1 MKNVWLSKVPSRL
14 PPAYIKRVVDSY
26 MPDSDTIAHMTRAEL
41 ITLAE
46 KRIELEILVEQDP
59 VRFFHPNPS
68 GGQYSFMTDSNPNI
82 QGLYF
87 FAANKTGKTTG
98 GAIACGE
105 FGEGRPIWENESR
118 KNVPNP
124 WLTPRPKRLCFFAED
139 FATHEEAIAPTYI
152 TWMKRYIQTV
162 MRAPSGTLN
171 RIIHHNG
178 TNVYLRTYDQGYEKA
193 EGKDYD
199 MVWCDEPPPR
209 DIYTAIFRGL
219 VATKGRLLITA
230 TLLSEV
236 WLYEEMN
243 QPFIKVY
250 EATMYDNQWL
260 DSQARE
266 NFSAMLTEEE
276 RAIRIYGKP
285 STLSGAIYPAF
296 HDGPPFVIPHTE
308 PPWNVLTDR
317 SWPVVMAVD
326 PHERRP
332 LYVLW
337 GYVTPNDSILW
348 FDWDLV
354 PSDSIYAVFKRI
366 REKERTHKSRTELVI
381 MDPNRGAQRQIDG
394 KTWQSSFEEHEYP
407 VLLGHDDLNYGHFVM
422 REFLSNLPRMVWTEA
437 CRGRGGPIY
446 QTARYTW
453 EDWGRGS
460 RFERTPKEKPKEK
473 YKDFP
478 DVERYTAVAIHDGN
492 ITFDSLV
499 NDGEEESVTLLNES
513 NGRNPYT
520 E

>member
-1 MKNVWLSKVPSRL
+1 MKGAYATKVPSRL
-14 PPAYIKRVVDSY
+14 PPTFIKATVDSF
-26 MPDSDTIAHMTRAEL
+26 MPSRDVIATMSRDEL
-41 ITLAE
+41 VDLAL
-46 KRIELEILVEQDP
+46 KREELEILVEQDP
-59 VRFFHPNPS
+59 VRFFHPNPT
-68 GGQYSFMTDSNPNI
+68 GDQYSFMTNGDPQI

-98 GAIACGE
+98 GAISSGE
-105 FGEGRPIWENESR
+105 FGQGTPLWETNKR
-118 KNVPNP
+118 INTKNP

-152 TWMKRYIQTV
+152 TWMKRYIDQV
-162 MRAPSGTLN
+162 QRGPSGNLA
-171 RIIHHNG
+171 RIIHKNG

-199 MVWCDEPPPR
+199 LVWCDEPPPR

-219 VATKGRLLITA
+219 VATRGRLLITA

-236 WLYEEMN
+236 WLYEETS
-243 QPFIKVY
+243 QPFVKVY

-266 NFSAMLTEEE
+266 NFSMMLTEEE

-285 STLSGAIYPAF
+285 STLSGSIYPSF
-296 HDGPPFVIPHTE
+296 HDGLPFVIPHTD
-308 PPWNVLTDR
+308 PPWDVITDKP
-317 SWPVVMAVD
+317 WPVVMGVD

-332 LYVLW
+332 LYVMW
-337 GYVTPNDSILW
+337 GYITPNDGILW

-354 PSDSIYAVFKRI
+354 PSDSINSVFKRL
-366 REKERTHKSRTELVI
+366 REKERSHRVQASLVI
-381 MDPNRGAQRQIDG
+381 LDPNRGVQRQIDG
-394 KTWQSSFEEHEYP
+394 KTWKDSFEEHEYS
-407 VLLGHDDLNYGHFVM
+407 VLLGHDDVNYGHFVM
-422 REFLSNLPRMVWTEA
+422 REFLSNLPRMVWTDV

-460 RFERTPKEKPKEK
+460 RFERAPKEKPKEK
-473 YKDFP
+473 FKDFP
-478 DVERYTAVAIHDGN
+478 DIERYTAVAIHDGH
-492 ITFDSLV
+492 ISYDSLTTEDNDINLL
-499 NDGEEESVTLLNES
+499 NDGLLG
-513 NGRNPYT
+513 GRNPYT

>member
-1 MKNVWLSKVPSRL
+1 MIKQGWLSKVPSRL
-14 PPAYIKRVVDSY
+14 PPAYIKRVVDSF
-26 MPDSDTIAHMTRAEL
+26 MPSNEDVATLPRDEL
-41 ITLAE
+41 LALLQRRDE
-46 KRIELEILVEQDP
+46 IEQLVESDP

-68 GGQYSFMTDSNPNI
+68 GGQRPFMIDYNPDI
-82 QGLYF
+82 QGKYF

-98 GAIACGE
+98 GAIAVGE
-105 FGEGRPIWENESR
+105 FGEGRPIWEAESR
-118 KNVPNP
+118 IGPFA
-124 WLTPRPKRLCFFAED
+124 WLSPRPKRICIFAED
-139 FATHEEAIAPTYI
+139 FATHEEALAPTYI
-152 TWMKRYIQTV
+152 TWMKRYIQEV
-162 MRAPSGTLN
+162 HRAPSGTLQ
-171 RIIHHNG
+171 RIVHYNG

-219 VATKGRLLITA
+219 VATRGRLLITA

-243 QPFIKVY
+243 QPFVQIY

-285 STLSGAIYPAF
+285 STLSGAIFPSF
-296 HDGPPFVIPHTE
+296 HDGPPFVIPHLE
-308 PPWNVLTDR
+308 PPWNPNSDR
-317 SWPVVMAVD
+317 PWPVVMAVD

-337 GYVTPNDSILW
+337 GYITPNDGVLW

-354 PSDSIYAVFKRI
+354 PSDSIYAVFKRL
-366 REKERTHKSRTELVI
+366 REKERTHLSRTELVI

-394 KTWQSSFEEHEYP
+394 KSWMDTFEEHEYP

-422 REFLSNLPRMVWTEA
+422 REFLCNIPRMVWTDA

-460 RFERTPKEKPKEK
+460 RFERAPKEKPKEK

-478 DVERYTAVAIHDGN
+478 DIERYTAVAIHDGN
-492 ITFDSLV
+492 ISFSSLI
-499 NDGEEESVTLLNES
+499 NDGEEESVSMFGDNL
-513 NGRNPYT
+513 GRNSYT